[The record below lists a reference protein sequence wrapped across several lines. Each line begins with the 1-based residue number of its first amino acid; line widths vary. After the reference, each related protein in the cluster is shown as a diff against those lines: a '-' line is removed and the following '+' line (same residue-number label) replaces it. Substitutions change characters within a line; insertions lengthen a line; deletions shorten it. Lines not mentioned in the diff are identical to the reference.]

1 MDNLNDLKAIWQT
14 AKTDDLPKS
23 AEMLRLVKKFRNQR
37 LFKKIL
43 LIVLA
48 ILLLAVMVFVMF
60 IYKSTMLTTRI
71 GEALFIIA
79 CVILVVTNTRSLKRF
94 IDLKDCSNKE
104 FIEFLEQTR
113 RNQVY
118 FYTRTQVIALSVC
131 SLGLLLYPYEFAH
144 VNMDWFIGTYTFV
157 VLYLGIIWLIVRPR
171 VFKKE
176 ARKLNETLERLE
188 KISNQIK

>member
-14 AKTDDLPKS
+14 ANITDLPKS

-37 LFKKIL
+37 LLKKIL
-43 LIVLA
+43 MIVLA

-60 IYKSTMLTTRI
+60 IYRSAMLTTRI
-71 GEALFIIA
+71 GEVLFIIT
-79 CVILVVTNTRSLKRF
+79 CIILVVTNSRSLKRF

-118 FYTRTQVIALSVC
+118 FYTRTQFIALCFC
-131 SLGLLLYPYEFAH
+131 SLGLVLYPYEFVH
-144 VNMDWFIGTYTFV
+144 IKLTWFIGTYTFV
-157 VLYLGIIWLIVRPR
+157 LLYLGVIWLIVRPR

-176 ARKLNETLERLE
+176 ARKLNEILERLE